1 MLVQKFNIKT
11 KILVSDAQI
20 QTLKGHFTPGDVHK
34 QCAIS
39 FISPPYPDQKIVEDV
54 NVSKTY
60 KIKIINLSFLKP
72 AKLKTLYHG
81 YRIQGQTL
89 LKSNVAP

>member
-1 MLVQKFNIKT
+1 MIPSRLIKYLSSCGSLLIHKFKFNIK
-11 KILVSDAQI
+11 KNVSDAQI

-54 NVSKTY
+54 NVSQ
-60 KIKIINLSFLKP
+60 NQN
-72 AKLKTLYHG
+72 H
-81 YRIQGQTL
+81 
-89 LKSNVAP
+89 

>member
-1 MLVQKFNIKT
+1 MIPPRLTKYLSSCGSLLIHKFYLIYKK
-11 KILVSDAQI
+11 KIVSDAQI

-54 NVSKTY
+54 KVSQ
-60 KIKIINLSFLKP
+60 NQN
-72 AKLKTLYHG
+72 H
-81 YRIQGQTL
+81 
-89 LKSNVAP
+89 

>member
-1 MLVQKFNIKT
+1 MF
-11 KILVSDAQI
+11 VSDAQI

-60 KIKIINLSFLKP
+60 KINIINL
-72 AKLKTLYHG
+72 
-81 YRIQGQTL
+81 
-89 LKSNVAP
+89 